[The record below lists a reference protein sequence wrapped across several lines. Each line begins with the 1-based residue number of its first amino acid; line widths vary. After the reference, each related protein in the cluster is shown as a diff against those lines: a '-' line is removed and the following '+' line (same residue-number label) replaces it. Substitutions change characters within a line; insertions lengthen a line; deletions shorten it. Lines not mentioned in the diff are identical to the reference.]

1 MATAAQ
7 TLGRARARIRL
18 GAAATRRYPVV
29 PLVIVLVVVLAA
41 VFADFLAPYSPYE
54 TSLPDKAKPP
64 FWLEGGSTSH
74 LLGTDLVGRD
84 VLSRLIFGTRV
95 TLMVVVVGVA
105 LGATI
110 GTTLALVAGYFGGV
124 ADAVIMRLVD
134 ATLSVPVIMVALLFS
149 VVLLPSL
156 NNLIYVMAI
165 VLWSH
170 YARVVRGEVLT
181 WKQREFV
188 AYARVAGTSSPTI
201 ILRHI
206 FPNVVNTLMVMCTL
220 ESGYVVLLEAS
231 LSFLGAGVPPPTP
244 TWGSMV
250 ADGRDYL
257 TKAWWLSFFPGVAIS
272 LVVLSV
278 NLFGD
283 WLRDHL
289 DPRLRQ
295 V

>member
-1 MATAAQ
+1 MAPTPALFRKFPIA
-7 TLGRARARIRL
+7 
-18 GAAATRRYPVV
+18 PVA
-29 PLVIVLVVVLAA
+29 IIMVVVLAA
-41 VFADFLAPYSPYE
+41 VFANSLAPYSPYE
-54 TSLPDKAKPP
+54 TSLPDKAMPP
-64 FWLEGGSTSH
+64 FWIEGGSTRH

-84 VLSRLIFGTRV
+84 VLSRLIFGARIS
-95 TLMVVVVGVA
+95 LVVVAVGLL

-110 GTTLALVAGYFGGV
+110 GTTLALVAGYYGGV

-134 ATLSVPVIMVALLFS
+134 ATLSVPVIMVALLFN

-165 VLWSH
+165 VLWSQ
-170 YARVVRGEVLT
+170 YARVVRGEVLV

-188 AYARVAGTSSPTI
+188 AYARVSGVASWRI
-201 ILRHI
+201 VLRHI
-206 FPNVVNTLMVMCTL
+206 FPNVVNTLMIMCTL
-220 ESGYVVLLEAS
+220 QTGYVILLEAS

-250 ADGRDYL
+250 ADGRDYV
-257 TKAWWLSFFPGVAIS
+257 TSAWWLSFFPGLAIA
-272 LVVLSV
+272 LVVLSF
-278 NLFGD
+278 NMFGD

-289 DPRLRQ
+289 DPKLRQ